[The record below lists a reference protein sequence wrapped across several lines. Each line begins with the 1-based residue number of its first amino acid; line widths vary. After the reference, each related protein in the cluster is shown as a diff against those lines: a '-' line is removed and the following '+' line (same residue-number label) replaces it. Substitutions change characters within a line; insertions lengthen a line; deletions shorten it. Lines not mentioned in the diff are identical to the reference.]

1 MALDH
6 NKVPSVEDVR
16 GGVPT
21 CGVCG
26 GELGLGWASGRRAVP
41 LRGGALLGG
50 QGQTCADRLVGRTQT
65 GVGVPLWFRGRLLP
79 GGGEGP
85 RAGPVLGRV
94 GHLLQRRF
102 DGCVGSEVEQA
113 LHGQGGG
120 HGAGP
125 EVADAS
131 AAKGKRAVVAFSTLL
146 QNSKNKPHFIFFPW
160 WVIYVRVIRVQLLP
174 VLPCI
179 PLVLP
184 FGLILIYLFF
194 IDLDVMTLPFFLF
207 IYVYIPCINM
217 CNYSATPLLTAL
229 TVIIYLRKNL

>member
-6 NKVPSVEDVR
+6 NKVPSVEEVR

-21 CGVCG
+21 CGICG
-26 GELGLGWASGRRAVP
+26 GELGLGWASGRRTVP

-146 QNSKNKPHFIFFPW
+146 QNSKNKTHLIFFSLVGYICSGNTGIVVTRITMHSTCITLW
-160 WVIYVRVIRVQLLP
+160 TDTDISLFLLNW
-174 VLPCI
+174 
-179 PLVLP
+179 
-184 FGLILIYLFF
+184 
-194 IDLDVMTLPFFLF
+194 M
-207 IYVYIPCINM
+207 
-217 CNYSATPLLTAL
+217 
-229 TVIIYLRKNL
+229 